1 MAVSPADA
9 LLAQSARMRQWL
21 AALPFDSFREPS
33 VVPGWTVRVLTG
45 HVLLIHRQL
54 LTALGNP
61 VDARALPLAQFLA
74 GYRRDADD
82 IHADTIEAAADRIPD
97 ELLTGLDLA
106 IRDLRVRLA
115 EPLPPVVTSPRGPV
129 NSADLMLAAVI
140 ELVLHSDDLSR
151 SVTGSGPLQAERAA
165 LALSVRT
172 LTAVL
177 ASRFPG
183 RSVEVRVPP
192 FAAVQCIEGPRHTRG
207 TPPNVVETEPLVFLR
222 LATGRLDWDRAVAT
236 GLVRASGNRADL
248 SGQLPL
254 LS

>member
-1 MAVSPADA
+1 MAVSPPDA
-9 LLAQSARMRQWL
+9 LLAQSARLRHWL
-21 AALPFDSFREPS
+21 ADLPFDSFREPS

-45 HVLLIHRQL
+45 HLLLVHRQL
-54 LTALGNP
+54 LAAFGRP
-61 VDARALPLAQFLA
+61 ADGPARPLADFLA
-74 GYRRDADD
+74 GHRRDAED

-115 EPLPPVVTSPRGPV
+115 QPLPAVVMSPRGPV
-129 NSADLMLAAVI
+129 SSADLLLAAVI
-140 ELVLHSDDLSR
+140 ELVVHSDDLSR
-151 SVTGSGPLQAERAA
+151 SVDGLEPLQAERAA
-165 LALSVRT
+165 LALSVRI

-207 TPPNVVETEPLVFLR
+207 TPPNVVETEPLIFLR
-222 LATGRLDWDRAVAT
+222 LATGRLDWDGAVAA

-248 SGQLPL
+248 SAQLPL